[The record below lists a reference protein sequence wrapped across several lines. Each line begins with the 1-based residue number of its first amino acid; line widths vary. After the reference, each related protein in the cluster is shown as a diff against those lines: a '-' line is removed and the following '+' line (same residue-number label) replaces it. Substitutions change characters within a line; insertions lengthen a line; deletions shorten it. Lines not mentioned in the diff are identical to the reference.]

1 MQLFC
6 FRVSCQPIEI
16 RLLEPFQMKRS
27 CRLHLCFFLRL
38 RSLAHLSLGF
48 PIVYLSILFRPHQ
61 KYTAPYMRMS
71 RARPR
76 TVYLWWSR
84 WVPPPGPDRFITLLS
99 TTVSYLYYFCPVM
112 SIYLGLLAG
121 PESPQA
127 AGSFLSILVS

>member
-48 PIVYLSILFRPHQ
+48 PIIYLSILFRPHQ
-61 KYTAPYMRMS
+61 KHTIPTRALRGFFHLGQLCAYGGPGGS
-71 RARPR
+71 RTRVQNA
-76 TVYLWWSR
+76 
-84 WVPPPGPDRFITLLS
+84 FTLKGLQQFF
-99 TTVSYLYYFCPVM
+99 TDYLYCYCN
-112 SIYLGLLAG
+112 STNWCRIK
-121 PESPQA
+121 
-127 AGSFLSILVS
+127 